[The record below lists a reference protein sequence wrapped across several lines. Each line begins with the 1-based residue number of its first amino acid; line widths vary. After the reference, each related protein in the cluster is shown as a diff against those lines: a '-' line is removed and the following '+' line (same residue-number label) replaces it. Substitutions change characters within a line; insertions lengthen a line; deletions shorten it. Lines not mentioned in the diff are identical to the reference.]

1 MWCKM
6 VTLCTSDSTFKMND
20 ILLRSLTGA
29 VFVSVV
35 LGSLWFGSWISFA
48 VMGLIGAV
56 GLHEF
61 YTLKK
66 NPMYGPTRWLSIFLG
81 IAAYTIYTL
90 MYFEYLDYFFIPH
103 IALFPLLTIFIV
115 EIYRNKAQPLENTSL
130 SFFGWIYI
138 LMPLFLLAFLAN
150 HSFLYALAPLALT
163 WTNDTFAYLGGR
175 FLGKKSLF
183 PRISPKK
190 TWEGTVIGVFFSA
203 ITGFLIA
210 TYTGSATLFWMTSAI
225 LVAIASILG
234 DLFESLFKRSLN
246 IKDSGKLLPGHG
258 GILDRFDATLF
269 AVPLFYMLLTTAEHL
284 GWISVEW

>member
-1 MWCKM
+1 
-6 VTLCTSDSTFKMND
+6 MND
-20 ILLRSLTGA
+20 ILVRSLTGV
-29 VFVSVV
+29 VFVAIV
-35 LGSLWFGSWISFA
+35 LGALWFGTWVSFV
-48 VMGLIGAV
+48 VMGLIGTI

-66 NPMYGPTRWLSIFLG
+66 SPMYGPTRWLSIVLG
-81 IAAYTIYTL
+81 VFGYAIYTL
-90 MYFEYLDYFFIPH
+90 MYFDKLDLFFIPH
-103 IALFPLLTIFIV
+103 VALLPLLTIFIV

-138 LMPLFLLAFLAN
+138 MMPLYLLAFLAN
-150 HSFLYALAPLALT
+150 HSFLYALAPLVLT

-175 FLGKKSLF
+175 YLGKKSLF
-183 PRISPKK
+183 DRISPKK
-190 TWEGTVIGVFFSA
+190 TWEGTIIGVCFSA
-203 ITGFLIA
+203 VAGFVISN
-210 TYTGSATLFWMTSAI
+210 YTGSSMLFWMVSAI

-269 AVPLFYMLLTTAEHL
+269 AVPLFFMLLTTAEHL
-284 GWISVEW
+284 GWINIEW

>member
-1 MWCKM
+1 MK
-6 VTLCTSDSTFKMND
+6 D
-20 ILLRSLTGA
+20 ILLRSATGA
-29 VFVSVV
+29 VFVAVV
-35 LGSLWFGSWISFA
+35 LGSLWSGGWLSFA
-48 VMGLIGAV
+48 VMGFIGAI

-66 NPMYGPTRWLSIFLG
+66 NPMFGPTRWLSIVLG
-81 IAAYTIYTL
+81 MTAYFIYTA
-90 MYFEYLDYFFIPH
+90 MYFELLDPFFIPH
-103 IALFPLLTIFIV
+103 VALLPLLTIFIV

-130 SFFGWIYI
+130 SFFGWVYI
-138 LMPLFLLAFLAN
+138 LMPLYLLAFLAN
-150 HSFLYALAPLALT
+150 HAFLYALAPLLLI
-163 WTNDTFAYLGGR
+163 WTNDSFAYLGGR

-190 TWEGTVIGVFFSA
+190 TWEGTIIGVLF
-203 ITGFLIA
+203 TVVVGLIISLN
-210 TYTGSATLFWMTSAI
+210 TGSATLFWMISAI

-269 AVPLFYMLLTTAEHL
+269 AVPLFYILLTTAQHW
-284 GWISVEW
+284 GWINIEW